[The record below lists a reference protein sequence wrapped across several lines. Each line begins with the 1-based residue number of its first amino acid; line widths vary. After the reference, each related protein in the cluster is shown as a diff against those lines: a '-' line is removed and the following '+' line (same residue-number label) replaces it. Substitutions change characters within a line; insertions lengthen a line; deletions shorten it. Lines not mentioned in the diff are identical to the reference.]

1 MTKPVRGWRESDC
14 KQTPTGTGQ
23 RGTSHK
29 NGFANMSPVSRTVL
43 ILREGDPLKAD
54 LAGGCPSGHPR
65 PLKTIIWPPRSRRGR
80 LHQCVKCHC
89 PLDSPS
95 ACTTWLPGPSE
106 VSKEVFFFFK
116 FNFFLAKLFSLWP
129 HLGLSEGRL
138 ARLGEAPHRTPSL
151 SRPRPPPSA
160 HHPGPLPP
168 ALPSHKTLSHSKLP
182 AWFVFLRKQ

>member
-1 MTKPVRGWRESDC
+1 MDLQTCRQSRGLS
-14 KQTPTGTGQ
+14 
-23 RGTSHK
+23 S
-29 NGFANMSPVSRTVL
+29 

-106 VSKEVFFFFK
+106 VSKEVFFFFFK